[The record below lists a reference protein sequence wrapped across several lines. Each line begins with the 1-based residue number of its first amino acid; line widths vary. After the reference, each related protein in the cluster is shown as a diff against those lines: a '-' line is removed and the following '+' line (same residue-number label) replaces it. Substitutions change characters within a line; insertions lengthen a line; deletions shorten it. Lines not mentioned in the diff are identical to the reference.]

1 MNYREYTCIKHHNTN
16 IYKVYSGIMYLEQSS
31 KDQSFE
37 DYKIIK
43 VPIVEVYG
51 LESLYYATLY
61 DRHFIQEKLRT
72 KLISFV

>member
-1 MNYREYTCIKHHNTN
+1 MNYREYTCIKYHNTN
-16 IYKVYSGIMYLEQSS
+16 IYKVYSGIMYLSES
-31 KDQSFE
+31 QSFE

-72 KLISFV
+72 NRIRFV